1 MVFDGF
7 IMFLMDHGVCLCDV
21 SINYQY
27 HHCVEREIDAEAGFG
42 VWCWTIYK
50 AIIQLK

>member
-21 SINYQY
+21 SIISTIT
-27 HHCVEREIDAEAGFG
+27 VWKERLMQKLDLESGAGQF
-42 VWCWTIYK
+42 TK
-50 AIIQLK
+50 Q